1 MGFFD
6 TVQLRILLSYT
17 GCFQKVKEPLSFCT
31 RRSFTIKY
39 RIDVVKALALPNGN
53 CSKFAP
59 KLRLTA
65 QQNVESVLIATL
77 TRALMDSHYGKPKV
91 SLARPVNL
99 VRSPAEP
106 IAHTAKM
113 PGNDRL
119 HRPGHACFEK
129 SCLGAVNNAF

>member
-1 MGFFD
+1 M
-6 TVQLRILLSYT
+6 
-17 GCFQKVKEPLSFCT
+17 
-31 RRSFTIKY
+31 
-39 RIDVVKALALPNGN
+39 
-53 CSKFAP
+53 
-59 KLRLTA
+59 
-65 QQNVESVLIATL
+65 LIATL

-129 SCLGAVNNAF
+129 SCLARLIHEHSRDSLADVV